1 MEDSI
6 NDKMMTVMSK
16 VHSVD
21 FCHSVLL
28 YVLLTLLPNVD
39 NSNFYFV
46 PWFWDE

>member
-28 YVLLTLLPNVD
+28 YVLGKANKDAMSIDML
-39 NSNFYFV
+39 
-46 PWFWDE
+46 